1 MSGGGFVLVCYKT
14 VSVRCKLCVEP
25 VPRTTYLFFNQMRY
39 AVQTTINTSVT
50 FEGKGLH
57 LGEAACAVVHP
68 AAADHGIVFRRTD
81 LPAPTADVPALWDRV
96 IVSPLNTRIENAAGV
111 SVSTIEH
118 IMAALAGCGI
128 HNALIEVQGPE
139 VPILDGSA
147 APFVKGL
154 LQVGVKHLA
163 GPLRVIEVVKSV
175 AVSVGDASARLDP
188 ADTLHID
195 FEIEFT
201 DRAIGHQEKTLNMS
215 NGAFVRELCDSR
227 TFCRSSDVEAM
238 HAQGLALGGTLENA
252 VVVDGAEVLSPGGL
266 RHSDEAVRHKM
277 LDALGDLYTAGA
289 PILGRYTGQRAGHAV
304 TNALLCA
311 LFDDPSLWRWAD
323 ADAATA
329 ARLPGVGVRQS
340 DLREV
345 A

>member
-1 MSGGGFVLVCYKT
+1 M
-14 VSVRCKLCVEP
+14 
-25 VPRTTYLFFNQMRY
+25 
-39 AVQTTINTSVT
+39 QTTTNSSVA
-50 FEGKGLH
+50 FNGRGLH
-57 LGEAACAVVHP
+57 LGEPARAVVHP
-68 AAADHGIVFRRTD
+68 ACADHGIVFRRTD
-81 LPAPTADVPALWDRV
+81 VLAARADIPALWNNV
-96 IVSPLNTRIENAAGV
+96 IVSPLNTRIENEAGV

-128 HNALIEVQGPE
+128 HNALIEVTGPE

-147 APFVKGL
+147 AQFVDGFL
-154 LQVGVKHLA
+154 RVGVTHLSA
-163 GPLRVIEVVKSV
+163 PLRVIEVLKPI
-175 AVSVGDASARLDP
+175 AVEIGGASARLDP

-195 FEIEFT
+195 FEIEFK

-227 TFCRSSDVEAM
+227 TFCRSSDVDAM

-266 RHSDEAVRHKM
+266 RHKDEAVRHKM

-289 PILGRYTGQRAGHAV
+289 PILGRYTGERAGHSV
-304 TNALLCA
+304 TNALLCE
-311 LFDDPSLWRWAD
+311 LFKDPDAWGWAE

-329 ARLPGVGVRQS
+329 ARLPGVGLSLS
-340 DLREV
+340 DLPAV